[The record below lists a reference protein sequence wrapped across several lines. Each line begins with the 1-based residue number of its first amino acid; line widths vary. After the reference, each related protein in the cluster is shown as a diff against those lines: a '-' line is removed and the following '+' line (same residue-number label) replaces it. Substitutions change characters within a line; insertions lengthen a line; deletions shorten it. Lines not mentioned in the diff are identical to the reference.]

1 MLHRR
6 EPKQINFRHPDI
18 QLIVK
23 EDDVTMIIIVFTLAI
38 MLLIVSISKWGVHP
52 FLAIMGIAL
61 ALAIAIGIPLETIP
75 TTIGKGFSSIFASIG
90 IVIILGTIIG
100 LILEKTGAAIRLADA
115 IVHII
120 GEKHPQLAIMLIGWL
135 ISVPVFCDSGFVIVN
150 PIRKWLAR
158 KTNFPSV
165 TLTVALAAGL
175 YVAHVF
181 VPPTPGPIATAGLV
195 GLESNLLLVIG
206 LGVAISIPPLVAAYF
221 FATFI
226 GKKVKSTD
234 ELDVESISQA
244 YNEHNLPGT
253 AASVTPILLP
263 IILMAGGSIAS
274 FAKMEGFA
282 GELLIFLGKPII
294 ALAAG
299 LISALPLLWKSK
311 MGKEL
316 YNITQESLKTSGPI
330 IFITAAGSVLGQVII
345 EAGFVQY
352 IQQNASS
359 LANIGLFFPFVIAAI
374 IKTSQGSSTVAM
386 TTTAGI
392 MGLYFSDASLMA
404 ALGMTT
410 PIDAALTVMAIG
422 AGAMTVSHANDSYFW
437 VVTNFGG
444 LTPQNGYRTQT
455 ALTLILGITSII
467 TLYTISLFV

>member
-1 MLHRR
+1 
-6 EPKQINFRHPDI
+6 
-18 QLIVK
+18 
-23 EDDVTMIIIVFTLAI
+23 MIIIVFTLAI
-38 MLLIVSISKWGVHP
+38 VLLIVSISKWGVHP

-115 IVHII
+115 IVRII

-206 LGVAISIPPLVAAYF
+206 LGVAISIPPLIAAYF

-226 GKKVKSTD
+226 GKKIKSAD

-282 GELLIFLGKPII
+282 GELLIFLGKPVI

-299 LISALPLLWKSK
+299 LVSALPLLWKSK

-316 YNITQESLKTSGPI
+316 YNITQESLKTAGPI
-330 IFITAAGSVLGQVII
+330 IFITAAGSVLGQVIV

-359 LANIGLFFPFVIAAI
+359 LSSIGLFFPFVVAAI

-410 PIDAALTVMAIG
+410 PIDAALVVMAIG

-455 ALTLILGITSII
+455 LVTLIMGITSII
-467 TLYTISLFV
+467 TLFAISLFI

>member
-6 EPKQINFRHPDI
+6 YPKQINFRHLDI

-38 MLLIVSISKWGVHP
+38 VLLIVSISKWGVHP

-61 ALAIAIGIPLETIP
+61 ALAIAIGIPLDTIP

-115 IVHII
+115 IVRII

-226 GKKVKSTD
+226 GKKIKSAD

-282 GELLIFLGKPII
+282 GELLIFLGKPVI

-316 YNITQESLKTSGPI
+316 YNITQESLKTAGPI
-330 IFITAAGSVLGQVII
+330 IFITAAGSVLGQVIV

-352 IQQNASS
+352 IQQNAASLSS
-359 LANIGLFFPFVIAAI
+359 IGLFFPFVVAAI

-410 PIDAALTVMAIG
+410 PIDAALVVMAIG

-455 ALTLILGITSII
+455 LVTLIMGITSII
-467 TLYTISLFV
+467 TLFAISLFI

>member
-38 MLLIVSISKWGVHP
+38 VLLIVSISKWGVHP

-61 ALAIAIGIPLETIP
+61 ALAIAIGIPLDTIP

-115 IVHII
+115 IVRII

-226 GKKVKSTD
+226 GKKIKSAD

-299 LISALPLLWKSK
+299 LVSALPLLWKSK

-316 YNITQESLKTSGPI
+316 YNITQESLKTAGPI
-330 IFITAAGSVLGQVII
+330 IFITAAGSVLGQVIV

-352 IQQNASS
+352 IQQNAASLSS
-359 LANIGLFFPFVIAAI
+359 IGLFFPFVVAAI

-410 PIDAALTVMAIG
+410 PIDAALVVMAIG

-455 ALTLILGITSII
+455 LVTLIMGITSII
-467 TLYTISLFV
+467 TLFAISLFI

>member
-1 MLHRR
+1 MLTGTA
-6 EPKQINFRHPDI
+6 
-18 QLIVK
+18 LITVF
-23 EDDVTMIIIVFTLAI
+23 IAAIV
-38 MLLIVSISKWGVHP
+38 LLIVSISKWGIHP

-61 ALAIAIGIPLETIP
+61 LLAIAIGIPLDTIP

-150 PIRKWLAR
+150 PIRKWLSH
-158 KTNFPSV
+158 KTNCPSV

-175 YVAHVF
+175 YVSHVF
-181 VPPTPGPIATAGLV
+181 IPPTPGPIATAGLI
-195 GLESNLLLVIG
+195 GLESNLLLVIAAG
-206 LGVAISIPPLVAAYF
+206 LGISIAPLIAAYF
-221 FATFI
+221 YATFI
-226 GKKVKSTD
+226 GKKVKSAED
-234 ELDVESISQA
+234 LDVESISKA
-244 YNEHNLPGT
+244 YNEHNLPSTG
-253 AASVTPILLP
+253 ASITPILLP
-263 IILMAGGSIAS
+263 IVLMAGGSIAS
-274 FAKMEGFA
+274 FTKMEGFA
-282 GELLIFLGKPII
+282 GELLVFLGKPII

-299 LISALPLLWKSK
+299 LVSALPLLWKQK
-311 MGKEL
+311 MGKKL
-316 YNITQESLKTSGPI
+316 YEITQDSLKTSGPI
-330 IFITAAGSVLGQVII
+330 IFITAAGSVLGQVIV

-352 IQQNASS
+352 IQQNASAFS
-359 LANIGLFFPFVIAAI
+359 SIGIFFPFVVAAI

-386 TTTAGI
+386 TTTAGM

-410 PIDAALTVMAIG
+410 PLDAVLVVMAIG

-444 LTPQNGYRTQT
+444 LTPQNGYKTQT
-455 ALTLILGITSII
+455 ATTLIMGTVSII
-467 TLYTISLFV
+467 TLFIISLFL

>member
-1 MLHRR
+1 MLTGTT
-6 EPKQINFRHPDI
+6 
-18 QLIVK
+18 L
-23 EDDVTMIIIVFTLAI
+23 IIVFALAI
-38 MLLIVSISKWGVHP
+38 VLLIVSISKWGVHP

-61 ALAIAIGIPLETIP
+61 ILAVGIGIPLETIP
-75 TTIGKGFSSIFASIG
+75 NTIGKGFSSIFTSIG

-115 IVHII
+115 IIRII
-120 GEKHPQLAIMLIGWL
+120 GEKHPQLAIMLIGWI

-158 KTNFPSV
+158 KTNFSSV
-165 TLTVALAAGL
+165 TLTVALSAGL
-175 YVAHVF
+175 YISHVF
-181 VPPTPGPIATAGLV
+181 IPPTPGPIATAGLV
-195 GLESNLLLVIG
+195 GLENNLLLVIG
-206 LGVAISIPPLVAAYF
+206 MGVATSVIPLAAAYF

-226 GKKVKSTD
+226 GKKIKSTD

-244 YNEHNLPGT
+244 YNQHNLPST

-274 FAKMEGFA
+274 FAKMEGFTA
-282 GELLIFLGKPII
+282 QLLIFLGKPII
-294 ALAAG
+294 ALTAG

-316 YNITQESLKTSGPI
+316 YNITQDSLKTSGPI
-330 IFITAAGSVLGQVII
+330 IFITAAGSVLGQVIV

-352 IQQNASS
+352 IQQNASAF
-359 LANIGLFFPFVIAAI
+359 ANIGLFFPFLVAAT

-392 MGLYFSDASLMA
+392 MGLYVSEASLMA

-410 PIDAALTVMAIG
+410 PIDATLAVLAIG

-444 LTPQNGYRTQT
+444 LTPQNGYKTQT
-455 ALTLILGITSII
+455 ALTFILGITSII
-467 TLYTISLFV
+467 TLYAISLFV

>member
-1 MLHRR
+1 
-6 EPKQINFRHPDI
+6 
-18 QLIVK
+18 
-23 EDDVTMIIIVFTLAI
+23 MIIIVFTLAI
-38 MLLIVSISKWGVHP
+38 VLLIVSISKWGVHP

-115 IVHII
+115 IVRII

-226 GKKVKSTD
+226 GKKIKSTD

-316 YNITQESLKTSGPI
+316 YNITQESLKTAGPI
-330 IFITAAGSVLGQVII
+330 IFITAAGSVLGQVIV

-352 IQQNASS
+352 IQQNAASLSS
-359 LANIGLFFPFVIAAI
+359 IGLFFPFVVAAI

-410 PIDAALTVMAIG
+410 PIDAALVVMAIG

-455 ALTLILGITSII
+455 LLTLIMGVTSII
-467 TLYTISLFV
+467 TLFAISLFV

>member
-1 MLHRR
+1 
-6 EPKQINFRHPDI
+6 
-18 QLIVK
+18 
-23 EDDVTMIIIVFTLAI
+23 MIIIVFTLAI
-38 MLLIVSISKWGVHP
+38 VLLIVSISKWGVHP

-115 IVHII
+115 IVRII

-226 GKKVKSTD
+226 GKKIKSAD

-467 TLYTISLFV
+467 TFYTISLVV

>member
-1 MLHRR
+1 MLTGTT
-6 EPKQINFRHPDI
+6 
-18 QLIVK
+18 L
-23 EDDVTMIIIVFTLAI
+23 IIVFALAI
-38 MLLIVSISKWGVHP
+38 VLLIVSISKWGVHP

-61 ALAIAIGIPLETIP
+61 ILAVGIGIPLETIP
-75 TTIGKGFSSIFASIG
+75 NTIGKGFSSIFTSIG

-115 IVHII
+115 IIRII
-120 GEKHPQLAIMLIGWL
+120 GEKHPQLAIMLIGWI

-158 KTNFPSV
+158 KTNFSSV
-165 TLTVALAAGL
+165 TLTVALSAGL
-175 YVAHVF
+175 YISHVF
-181 VPPTPGPIATAGLV
+181 IPPTPGPIATAGLV
-195 GLESNLLLVIG
+195 GLESNLLLIIG
-206 LGVAISIPPLVAAYF
+206 LGVATSIIPLTAAYF
-221 FATFI
+221 FATAI
-226 GKKVKSTD
+226 GKKVKSSD

-244 YNEHNLPGT
+244 YNQHNLPGT

-274 FAKMEGFA
+274 FAKMEGFTA
-282 GELLIFLGKPII
+282 QLLIFLGKPII
-294 ALAAG
+294 ALTAG
-299 LISALPLLWKSK
+299 LISALPLLWRSK

-316 YNITQESLKTSGPI
+316 YNITQDSLKTSGPI

-467 TLYTISLFV
+467 TLYAISLFV

>member
-1 MLHRR
+1 
-6 EPKQINFRHPDI
+6 
-18 QLIVK
+18 
-23 EDDVTMIIIVFTLAI
+23 MIIIVFTLAI
-38 MLLIVSISKWGVHP
+38 VLLIVSISKWGVHP

-61 ALAIAIGIPLETIP
+61 ALAIAIGIPLDTIP

-115 IVHII
+115 IVRII

-226 GKKVKSTD
+226 GKKIKSAD

-294 ALAAG
+294 ALTAG
-299 LISALPLLWKSK
+299 LVSALPLLWKSK

-330 IFITAAGSVLGQVII
+330 IFITAAGSVLGQVIV

-352 IQQNASS
+352 IQQNAASLSS
-359 LANIGLFFPFVIAAI
+359 IGLFFPFVVAAI

-410 PIDAALTVMAIG
+410 PIDAALVVMAIG

-455 ALTLILGITSII
+455 LLTLILGVTSII
-467 TLYTISLFV
+467 TLFAISLFI

>member
-1 MLHRR
+1 MLTGTT
-6 EPKQINFRHPDI
+6 
-18 QLIVK
+18 L
-23 EDDVTMIIIVFTLAI
+23 IIVFALAI
-38 MLLIVSISKWGVHP
+38 VLLIVSISKWGVHP

-61 ALAIAIGIPLETIP
+61 ILAVGIGIPLETIP
-75 TTIGKGFSSIFASIG
+75 NTIGKGFSSIFTSIG

-115 IVHII
+115 IIRII
-120 GEKHPQLAIMLIGWL
+120 GEKHPQLAIMLIGWI

-158 KTNFPSV
+158 KTNFSSV
-165 TLTVALAAGL
+165 TLTVALSAGL
-175 YVAHVF
+175 YISHVF
-181 VPPTPGPIATAGLV
+181 IPPTPGPIATAGLV

-206 LGVAISIPPLVAAYF
+206 LGVATSIIPLTAAYF
-221 FATFI
+221 FATAI
-226 GKKVKSTD
+226 GKRVKSSD

-244 YNEHNLPGT
+244 YNQHNLPGT

-263 IILMAGGSIAS
+263 IILMACGSIAS
-274 FAKMEGFA
+274 FAKMEGFTA
-282 GELLIFLGKPII
+282 QLLIFLGKPII
-294 ALAAG
+294 ALTAG
-299 LISALPLLWKSK
+299 LVSALPLLWRSK

-316 YNITQESLKTSGPI
+316 YNITQDSLKTSGPI

-410 PIDAALTVMAIG
+410 PIDAALAVMAIG

-467 TLYTISLFV
+467 TLYAISLFV

>member
-1 MLHRR
+1 
-6 EPKQINFRHPDI
+6 
-18 QLIVK
+18 
-23 EDDVTMIIIVFTLAI
+23 
-38 MLLIVSISKWGVHP
+38 
-52 FLAIMGIAL
+52 MGIAL
-61 ALAIAIGIPLETIP
+61 ALAVAIGIPLDTIP

-115 IVHII
+115 IVRII

-226 GKKVKSTD
+226 GKKIKSAD

-316 YNITQESLKTSGPI
+316 YNITQESLKTAGPI
-330 IFITAAGSVLGQVII
+330 IFITAAGSVLGQVIV

-352 IQQNASS
+352 IQQNAASLSS
-359 LANIGLFFPFVIAAI
+359 IGLFFPFVVAAI

-410 PIDAALTVMAIG
+410 PIDAALVVMAIG

-455 ALTLILGITSII
+455 LVTLIMGITSII
-467 TLYTISLFV
+467 TLFAISLFV

>member
-1 MLHRR
+1 MLTGTT
-6 EPKQINFRHPDI
+6 
-18 QLIVK
+18 L
-23 EDDVTMIIIVFTLAI
+23 IIVFALAI
-38 MLLIVSISKWGVHP
+38 VLLIVSISKWGVHP

-61 ALAIAIGIPLETIP
+61 ILAVGIGIPLETIP
-75 TTIGKGFSSIFASIG
+75 NTIGKGFSSIFTSIG

-100 LILEKTGAAIRLADA
+100 LILETTGAAIRLADA
-115 IVHII
+115 IIRII
-120 GEKHPQLAIMLIGWL
+120 GEKHPQLAIMLIGWI

-158 KTNFPSV
+158 KTNFSSV
-165 TLTVALAAGL
+165 TLTVALSAGL
-175 YVAHVF
+175 YISHVF
-181 VPPTPGPIATAGLV
+181 IPPTPGPIATAGLV

-206 LGVAISIPPLVAAYF
+206 LGVATSIIPLIAAYF
-221 FATFI
+221 FATAI
-226 GKKVKSTD
+226 GKRVKSSD

-244 YNEHNLPGT
+244 YNQHNLPGT

-263 IILMAGGSIAS
+263 IILMACGSIAS
-274 FAKMEGFA
+274 FAKMEGFTA
-282 GELLIFLGKPII
+282 QLLIFLGKPII
-294 ALAAG
+294 ALTAG
-299 LISALPLLWKSK
+299 LISALPLLWRSK

-316 YNITQESLKTSGPI
+316 YNITQDSLKTSGPI

-410 PIDAALTVMAIG
+410 QIDAALTVMAIG

-437 VVTNFGG
+437 VVTNYGG

-467 TLYTISLFV
+467 TLYAISLFV

>member
-1 MLHRR
+1 MLTGTA
-6 EPKQINFRHPDI
+6 
-18 QLIVK
+18 L
-23 EDDVTMIIIVFTLAI
+23 IIVFIAAI
-38 MLLIVSISKWGVHP
+38 VLLIVSISKWGVHP

-61 ALAIAIGIPLETIP
+61 ALAVAIGIPLDTIP

-100 LILEKTGAAIRLADA
+100 IILEKTGAAIRLADA
-115 IVHII
+115 IIRVI

-150 PIRKWLAR
+150 PIRKWLSR
-158 KTNFPSV
+158 KTNCPSV

-175 YVAHVF
+175 YVSHVF
-181 VPPTPGPIATAGLV
+181 IPPTPGPIATAGLI
-195 GLESNLLLVIG
+195 GLENNLLLVIAAG
-206 LGVAISIPPLVAAYF
+206 LGISIVPLIAAYF
-221 FATFI
+221 YATFI
-226 GKKVKSTD
+226 GKKVKSAED
-234 ELDVESISQA
+234 LDVENISQA
-244 YNEHNLPGT
+244 YNEHNLPST
-253 AASVTPILLP
+253 WASITPILLP
-263 IILMAGGSIAS
+263 IVLMAGGSIAS

-282 GELLIFLGKPII
+282 GELLVFLGKPVI

-299 LISALPLLWKSK
+299 LVSALPLLWKRK
-311 MGKEL
+311 MGDKL
-316 YNITQESLKTSGPI
+316 YEITQDALKTSGPI
-330 IFITAAGSVLGQVII
+330 IFITAAGSVLGQVIV

-352 IQQNASS
+352 IQQNASALS
-359 LANIGLFFPFVIAAI
+359 NIGIFFPFVVAAI

-386 TTTAGI
+386 TTTAGM

-410 PIDAALTVMAIG
+410 PLDAVLVVMAIG

-444 LTPQNGYRTQT
+444 LTPQNGYKTQT
-455 ALTLILGITSII
+455 AVTLIMGTVSII
-467 TLYTISLFV
+467 TLFIISMFI

>member
-1 MLHRR
+1 MLTGTT
-6 EPKQINFRHPDI
+6 
-18 QLIVK
+18 L
-23 EDDVTMIIIVFTLAI
+23 IIVFALAI
-38 MLLIVSISKWGVHP
+38 VLLIVSISKWGVHP

-61 ALAIAIGIPLETIP
+61 ILAVGIGIPLETIP
-75 TTIGKGFSSIFASIG
+75 NTIGKGFSSIFTSIG

-115 IVHII
+115 IIRII
-120 GEKHPQLAIMLIGWL
+120 GEKHPQLAIMLIGWI

-158 KTNFPSV
+158 KTNFSSV
-165 TLTVALAAGL
+165 TLTVALSAGL
-175 YVAHVF
+175 YISHVF
-181 VPPTPGPIATAGLV
+181 IPPTPGPIATAGLV

-206 LGVAISIPPLVAAYF
+206 LGVATSIIPLTAAYF
-221 FATFI
+221 FATAI
-226 GKKVKSTD
+226 GKRVKSSD

-244 YNEHNLPGT
+244 YNQHNLPGT

-274 FAKMEGFA
+274 FAKMEGFTA
-282 GELLIFLGKPII
+282 QLLIFLGKPII
-294 ALAAG
+294 ALTAG
-299 LISALPLLWKSK
+299 LISALPLLWRSK

-467 TLYTISLFV
+467 TLYAISLFV